1 MKRKVTLLTVI
12 LTCLVLFSCEKKDTN
27 PFIGTWKSTET
38 TTLGSV
44 VVTLTFRTD
53 MTMTMA
59 MEITVNDVTNTT
71 THSYSYSYT
80 DSEVTIQEVG
90 GNPETTTYMISGNSL
105 VINMGGMGL
114 MTYTKI

>member
-1 MKRKVTLLTVI
+1 MKKLIAFLITITF
-12 LTCLVLFSCEKKDTN
+12 LFLITSCEKKETN
-27 PFIGTWKSTET
+27 PFVGAWENTET
-38 TTLGSV
+38 TALGSV
-44 VVTLTFRTD
+44 VVTLTFRSD

-59 MEITVNDVTNTT
+59 MEVTVDDVTNTT
-71 THSYSYSYT
+71 TYNYSYSYT

-114 MTYTKI
+114 TTYTKI

>member
-1 MKRKVTLLTVI
+1 MKRKLTLLPVI
-12 LTCLVLFSCEKKDTN
+12 LICLVLFSCEKKDTN
-27 PFIGTWKSTET
+27 PFVGTWEYAGTSANT
-38 TTLGSV
+38 SV

-59 MEITVNDVTNTT
+59 VAVTIDDNTNTT
-71 THSYSYSYT
+71 TYNYSYSYT
-80 DSEVTIQEVG
+80 DSELTLQEAG

-105 VINMGGMGL
+105 VINMGGLGL